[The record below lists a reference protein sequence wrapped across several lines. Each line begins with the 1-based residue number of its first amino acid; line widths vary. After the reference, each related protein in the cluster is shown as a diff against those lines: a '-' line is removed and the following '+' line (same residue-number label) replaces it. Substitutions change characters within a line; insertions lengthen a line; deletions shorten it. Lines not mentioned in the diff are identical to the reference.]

1 MRTPRQIELDWAREA
16 TEVRA
21 MTRTFAILIESDHP
35 DAADIVREA
44 TEKVACQIDWG
55 GNNSARI
62 EAVERREDELDEHL
76 ASYDMEPGDD

>member
-1 MRTPRQIELDWAREA
+1 M
-16 TEVRA
+16 
-21 MTRTFAILIESDHP
+21 RTFAILIESDHP

-62 EAVERREDELDEHL
+62 EAVERHEDELDEHL